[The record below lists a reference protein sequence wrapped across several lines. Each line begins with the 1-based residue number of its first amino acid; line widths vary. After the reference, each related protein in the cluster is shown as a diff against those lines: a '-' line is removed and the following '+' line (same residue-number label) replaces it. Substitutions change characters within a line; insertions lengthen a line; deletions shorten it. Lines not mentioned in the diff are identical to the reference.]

1 MKHIKHLFAVCLLL
15 LVATTAT
22 AQSQSDNTQT
32 KAVSATKADVN
43 GDGVVN
49 EADIE
54 EILAIMQQENGT
66 KYYWYAGWTEPT
78 AENIA
83 EIVNEMYP
91 KAKDSTELNPAGF
104 TSTTLAGHEINFTT
118 NPIYDQDGRN
128 NHPEGKKYYYVVV
141 PNGYGIMSTTLN
153 KFVHSE
159 SNVFEVIRTF
169 ENHTVYKNIQ
179 GTTYIIQG
187 YKLCE
192 IK

>member
-66 KYYWYAGWTEPT
+66 KYYWYVGNENPMNTGMATNIDASALTFTLDTSNSLLQTATSYTDLIGKEFPFPNHFVIPTEWLDK
-78 AENIA
+78 IQ
-83 EIVNEMYP
+83 IVNMSNLSW
-91 KAKDSTELNPAGF
+91 AWDATV
-104 TSTTLAGHEINFTT
+104 IDTT
-118 NPIYDQDGRN
+118 N
-128 NHPEGKKYYYVVV
+128 KYTWCW
-141 PNGYGIMSTTLN
+141 NS
-153 KFVHSE
+153 
-159 SNVFEVIRTF
+159 
-169 ENHTVYKNIQ
+169 
-179 GTTYIIQG
+179 GTGTGTCKIIA
-187 YKLCE
+187 K
-192 IK
+192 